1 MEVHWQKTGISRNS
15 LEIQLINKY
24 PDNNMNVTK
33 VHEVARPKSTL
44 LKYRDWRSTH
54 EILLPHSYY
63 E

>member
-1 MEVHWQKTGISRNS
+1 
-15 LEIQLINKY
+15 
-24 PDNNMNVTK
+24 MNVTK

-63 E
+63 EWFKRPSINSANKHSS